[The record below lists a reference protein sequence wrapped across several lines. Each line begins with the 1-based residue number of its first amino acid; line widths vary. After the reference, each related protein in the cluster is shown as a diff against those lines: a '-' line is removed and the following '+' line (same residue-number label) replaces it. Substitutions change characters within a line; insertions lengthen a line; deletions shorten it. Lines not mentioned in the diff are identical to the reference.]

1 MSQGVFGV
9 ENGTSNRSDIYAVR
23 YEERDAYLYVFIKGP
38 AEQLE
43 ASLEVFSAIAQE
55 CKDRGFKRLLIEEDL
70 GTNLEFVDMYNFASQ
85 VPELGFRGIKVA
97 VADLHMEQMPDNL
110 FGETVAQN
118 RGSLVRVFND
128 VSAAEKWLL
137 SDEMY

>member
-1 MSQGVFGV
+1 M
-9 ENGTSNRSDIYAVR
+9 ENGTSSSAGVYQVR
-23 YEERDAYLYVFIKGP
+23 YEERGEYLYVFVRGP
-38 AEQLE
+38 AEALE
-43 ASLEVFSAIAQE
+43 ASIQTFSAIAEE

-97 VADLHMEQMPDNL
+97 VADRHIEHLQDNL

-118 RGSLVRVFND
+118 RGSVVRVFSD
-128 VSAAEKWLL
+128 VVQAEKWLL
-137 SDEMY
+137 SDE